1 MSAPSASATSPA
13 PAVTPPSAS
22 APASPQPA
30 YRERLA
36 RWGEVRRR
44 AKRGHDL
51 LAWARLLALL
61 GLVAIA
67 YERCGSRG
75 GSNIPVLVALAVVVG
90 LSMAVSRAAAAM
102 ARASEAELYYQAGL
116 ARLAGSWEV
125 VVSDGRAFEPP
136 QHLFAADLDLF
147 GPQSLFARLC
157 TARTEAG
164 QRRLAQ
170 WLCAA
175 APAQE
180 VRARQEAVAE
190 LRDLPDLREELWRAA
205 GTVNME
211 VRAAPLE
218 GWLAAPPTDLPLWP
232 RLVAPLLALAGLG
245 AIAALVVA
253 GHLAWAFGML
263 VVDLLFTQRYKHL
276 VAEVGLA
283 VQHRADELKAVA
295 ALAALM
301 EGRSFTGARLRGLQ
315 ESLRSGALPARR
327 AVLSLSRR
335 VEWFESRR
343 NAFYALLSA
352 PLMVTTQLAFAI
364 EAWRRRHGSAASGWL
379 QAIGELEA
387 LSSLATYAFEHPEQP
402 FPEIVADED
411 GPLFEGR
418 ALAHPLLPAEAR
430 VGNDVSL
437 DRTTRLWL
445 VTGSNMSGKS
455 TLLRTVGTAAV
466 MALAGAP
473 VVAQRLRLS
482 RLAIGATLR
491 TSDSL
496 QAGVSRFFAE
506 IQRLRGIVALSE
518 ASPLTMFLLDEILH
532 GTNSQDRLAGAT
544 AIVQALVAR
553 GSIGLVTTHDLVL
566 ARIVDQL
573 GTTARNV
580 HFEDVIEE
588 GHLSFDYQLRPG
600 VVSRGNAIALM
611 KLVGLP
617 V

>member
-1 MSAPSASATSPA
+1 MPA
-13 PAVTPPSAS
+13 PPAAAS
-22 APASPQPA
+22 SPLPIYQD
-30 YRERLA
+30 RLG
-36 RWGEVRRR
+36 RWGEAHRR
-44 AKRGHDL
+44 AKRWHDL
-51 LAWARLLALL
+51 LAWARLAALL
-61 GLVAIA
+61 GLVATA

-75 GSNIPVLVALAVVVG
+75 GSTAAVLVALAVVVA
-90 LSMAVSRAAAAM
+90 LSVAVGRAMEAM
-102 ARASEAELYYQAGL
+102 SRASEAERYYQAGL

-125 VVSDGRAFEPP
+125 VVSDGRAFEPA
-136 QHLFAADLDLF
+136 QHVYAADLDMF

-164 QRRLAQ
+164 QRQLAR

-175 APAQE
+175 APADE

-190 LRDLPDLREELWRAA
+190 LRDQPDLREELWRAA
-205 GTVNME
+205 GTVSLE
-211 VRAAPLE
+211 VRAGPLE
-218 GWLAAPPTDLPLWP
+218 GWLAAPAAPLPHWP
-232 RLVAPLLALAGLG
+232 RLVAPLLALAGLA
-245 AIAALVVA
+245 AIAALVIFGQLV
-253 GHLAWAFGML
+253 GAFAVL
-263 VVDLLFTQRYKHL
+263 VVDLLFTQQYRRL
-276 VAEVGLA
+276 VAEVGRV

-295 ALAALM
+295 ALAGLV
-301 EGRSFTGARLRGLQ
+301 EGRSFTGVRLRALQ
-315 ESLRSGALPARR
+315 ESLRSGAWPARR
-327 AVLSLSRR
+327 AVLALSRR

-352 PLMVTTQLAFAI
+352 PLLVTTQLAFAI
-364 EAWRRRHGSAASGWL
+364 EAWRRRHGSAAAGWL

-402 FPEIVADED
+402 FPEVVGDEE

-418 ALAHPLLPAEAR
+418 ALAHPLLPAETR

-437 DRTTRLWL
+437 DPTTRLWL

-473 VVAQRLRLS
+473 VVAQKLRLS
-482 RLAIGATLR
+482 RLHIGATLR

-506 IQRLRGIVALSE
+506 IQRLRSIVALSE
-518 ASPLTMFLLDEILH
+518 ASPLTLFLLDEILH

-544 AIVQALVAR
+544 AIVQALVSR

-573 GTTARNV
+573 GSAARNV

-588 GHLSFDYQLRPG
+588 GRLSFDYQLRPG
-600 VVSRGNAIALM
+600 VVTRGNAMALM